1 MIKLTINNL
10 RIFKFTLDFQMD
22 ELDTLS
28 EPDIPYPYEMIWRFN
43 KERVNS
49 FLPKSFVQN
58 KLWFSTFCSF
68 DILYWKWLRYSIH
81 YSDTFSCIGCVKWKQ
96 SKYTFLWIGNYIWIL
111 DDVKSWYIYDRIS
124 LLFLLLTDFFFSVSF
139 VSCENVFHSN
149 GGYTV

>member
-10 RIFKFTLDFQMD
+10 RNLKFTLDFQMD

-58 KLWFSTFCSF
+58 KLWFSTFCSY
-68 DILYWKWLRYSIH
+68 DILYWK
-81 YSDTFSCIGCVKWKQ
+81 
-96 SKYTFLWIGNYIWIL
+96 
-111 DDVKSWYIYDRIS
+111 
-124 LLFLLLTDFFFSVSF
+124 
-139 VSCENVFHSN
+139 
-149 GGYTV
+149 